1 MDEVFDWEK
10 MPEEGGKR
18 NIKPSSIIFGIFI
31 GIILIIIL
39 STTFYTVNTDEAGVI
54 KTFGSYT
61 KVTGPGIH
69 AKWFWPIQAVEKVS
83 IEKVNRIEIGFR
95 TTGKDSDGNAIYSD
109 VPDEKIMVTMDEN
122 IVEVEFIVQY
132 IVRDPVA
139 YLFNVDDPVETVRK
153 TSWSAMRTVV
163 ASNTVDD
170 VLTIGKEN
178 IQNRTADLIQSVLDR
193 YKCGIR
199 VVAVQLQDVDPPE
212 AVKAAFDEVQK
223 AKEKMDQ
230 LVNEGRRY
238 YNQVVLEAEGEAYK
252 LIKEAEA
259 YKVQKVNLAKGE
271 VDRFDEVY
279 KQYVKGKDI
288 ARKQIYMDRM
298 RELLTGINK
307 YIVDPSVGLNIFL
320 QKGDVEVIK

>member
-1 MDEVFDWEK
+1 
-10 MPEEGGKR
+10 
-18 NIKPSSIIFGIFI
+18 
-31 GIILIIIL
+31 
-39 STTFYTVNTDEAGVI
+39 
-54 KTFGSYT
+54 
-61 KVTGPGIH
+61 
-69 AKWFWPIQAVEKVS
+69 
-83 IEKVNRIEIGFR
+83 
-95 TTGKDSDGNAIYSD
+95 
-109 VPDEKIMVTMDEN
+109 
-122 IVEVEFIVQY
+122 
-132 IVRDPVA
+132 
-139 YLFNVDDPVETVRK
+139 
-153 TSWSAMRTVV
+153 
-163 ASNTVDD
+163 
-170 VLTIGKEN
+170 
-178 IQNRTADLIQSVLDR
+178 
-193 YKCGIR
+193 
-199 VVAVQLQDVDPPE
+199 
-212 AVKAAFDEVQK
+212 
-223 AKEKMDQ
+223 MDQ

>member
-1 MDEVFDWEK
+1 
-10 MPEEGGKR
+10 
-18 NIKPSSIIFGIFI
+18 
-31 GIILIIIL
+31 
-39 STTFYTVNTDEAGVI
+39 
-54 KTFGSYT
+54 
-61 KVTGPGIH
+61 
-69 AKWFWPIQAVEKVS
+69 
-83 IEKVNRIEIGFR
+83 
-95 TTGKDSDGNAIYSD
+95 
-109 VPDEKIMVTMDEN
+109 
-122 IVEVEFIVQY
+122 
-132 IVRDPVA
+132 
-139 YLFNVDDPVETVRK
+139 
-153 TSWSAMRTVV
+153 
-163 ASNTVDD
+163 
-170 VLTIGKEN
+170 

>member
-1 MDEVFDWEK
+1 
-10 MPEEGGKR
+10 
-18 NIKPSSIIFGIFI
+18 
-31 GIILIIIL
+31 
-39 STTFYTVNTDEAGVI
+39 
-54 KTFGSYT
+54 
-61 KVTGPGIH
+61 
-69 AKWFWPIQAVEKVS
+69 
-83 IEKVNRIEIGFR
+83 
-95 TTGKDSDGNAIYSD
+95 
-109 VPDEKIMVTMDEN
+109 
-122 IVEVEFIVQY
+122 
-132 IVRDPVA
+132 
-139 YLFNVDDPVETVRK
+139 
-153 TSWSAMRTVV
+153 
-163 ASNTVDD
+163 
-170 VLTIGKEN
+170 
-178 IQNRTADLIQSVLDR
+178 RTAYLIQSVLDR